1 MSKYKIT
8 VRTKTAQTAVS
19 VGLKPTLPTVQ
30 NNLTLDAQKQTQEGL
45 NQSQLNKQ
53 NAELI
58 ERYKMQGIPEQN
70 WPESIRPAQ
79 PVVDNTNT
87 PTAGSYANSY
97 FDPRSGKNVNLDQNL
112 LPTTYNQKVYSQ
124 PNPSV
129 PSQASQ
135 QTMQQINQLNQNL
148 TERNV
153 SNPEYQQL
161 ATNPSM
167 PMPNNM
173 NPIRQRA
180 LQDQRTVRQQQ
191 HVNNQ
196 YLTANSALFK
206 ALSELNMQNYNAA
219 DLQANQEYIQNH
231 INQRFNNNPQ
241 FKQLALNLLQQKIKA
256 AGSRNV

>member
-1 MSKYKIT
+1 MFKYKIT

-30 NNLTLDAQKQTQEGL
+30 NNPTLDAQRQTQEGL
-45 NQSQLNKQ
+45 NQGQLNKQ

-87 PTAGSYANSY
+87 PTSGSYANSY

-112 LPTTYNQKVYSQ
+112 QPTTYNQKVYSQ
-124 PNPSV
+124 PKPSV
-129 PSQASQ
+129 PSPASQ
-135 QTMQQINQLNQNL
+135 QAMQQVNQLNQNL

-161 ATNPSM
+161 ATNPSI

-191 HVNNQ
+191 PVNNQ

-256 AGSRNV
+256 AGNR